1 MFQPV
6 QWRRKKIENG
16 GLDLSTILTS
26 KKIKGSLNMV
36 MYNFEEKN
44 GGGGAVPTPM
54 QVNVFLTWL
63 AIYFLLP
70 FDSYF

>member
-1 MFQPV
+1 
-6 QWRRKKIENG
+6 
-16 GLDLSTILTS
+16 
-26 KKIKGSLNMV
+26 